1 MRAHPTRLLA
11 LVAAASLA
19 LAGCT
24 ATATAPDPAPA
35 ASDET
40 LQGTLTIYAAASLAA
55 PFGEIATAF
64 TDANPDVTVA
74 PLVVDGSN
82 TLARQIIAG
91 APADVLATAD
101 EASMATVADAG
112 LLADAAMIFTTNTL
126 VIVVPA
132 GNPAGVRGPADLA
145 RDDVTFVQ
153 CASEVPCGAATG
165 TLLELWGVA
174 PTPASFEQNVT
185 AVLTKVAA
193 GEADAGL
200 VYRTDAQNRDDVE
213 SVELTGA
220 GADAAANVVNNYA
233 IGTLGDSAAPALA
246 AAFVAFVAGPDGQ
259 AILTRY
265 GFGAP

>member
-1 MRAHPTRLLA
+1 MRAHPVRLLA
-11 LVAAASLA
+11 LVVAASLA
-19 LAGCT
+19 LVGCT
-24 ATATAPDPAPA
+24 ATATAPDPDPA
-35 ASDET
+35 ASEEA
-40 LQGTLTIYAAASLAA
+40 LQGTLTIYAAASLAG

-64 TDANPDVTVA
+64 TDTNPGVTVA

-112 LLADAAMIFTTNTL
+112 LLADAATIFTTNTL

-132 GNPAGVRGPADLA
+132 GNPAGIRGPADLA

-153 CASEVPCGAATG
+153 CAPEVPCGAATG
-165 TLLELWGVA
+165 KLLELWGVA

-193 GEADAGL
+193 AEADAGL
-200 VYRTDAQNRDDVE
+200 VYRTDVQRRDDVE
-213 SVELTGA
+213 SVEL
-220 GADAAANVVNNYA
+220 ADADADAVASVVNNYT
-233 IGTLGDSAAPALA
+233 IGALGHSAAPAAA

-259 AILTRY
+259 AILARY
-265 GFGAP
+265 GSGAR